1 MGLFIAG
8 YGLSR
13 FIVEF
18 FRQAD
23 AQFIT
28 AENPM
33 GFVMQFGEFGITKG
47 QQLSL
52 PMIAIGIGFI
62 IWARRRA

>member
-1 MGLFIAG
+1 MLALVLLYLAFRKGWLHSPGAICGTFIAG

-13 FIVEF
+13 FFVEY

-28 AENPM
+28 PENPLGTVFLGMSM
-33 GFVMQFGEFGITKG
+33 GQI
-47 QQLSL
+47 L
-52 PMIAIGIGFI
+52 
-62 IWARRRA
+62 